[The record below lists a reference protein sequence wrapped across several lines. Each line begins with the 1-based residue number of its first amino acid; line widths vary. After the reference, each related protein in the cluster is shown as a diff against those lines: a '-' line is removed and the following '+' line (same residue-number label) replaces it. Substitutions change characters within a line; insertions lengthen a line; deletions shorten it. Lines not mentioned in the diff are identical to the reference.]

1 VTQHDTY
8 CGSWSCLPII
18 TQQPIF
24 RGDPLLPQWR
34 RAKTRVLGSSFALAT
49 EPSPVPRHQTRGSQY
64 VIKEFIPN
72 NLTSMAIFWRFSYIQ
87 IKRNA
92 HLFVKPCFISSE
104 EICFYLKG
112 MCYCTLY
119 IAFKC
124 YNYNIKKNK
133 TNIFTNSLPRN
144 DNLSWNITLC
154 YIYIYLAF

>member
-1 VTQHDTY
+1 MTQHDT
-8 CGSWSCLPII
+8 CGSWSFLPII

-24 RGDPLLPQWR
+24 RGGPLLPQWR

-92 HLFVKPCFISSE
+92 HLFVKPCFISSG
-104 EICFYLKG
+104 EICFYLKWRNMFLSQG
-112 MCYCTLY
+112 HVLLY
-119 IAFKC
+119 PLHCFQMLQLQH
-124 YNYNIKKNK
+124 KKE
-133 TNIFTNSLPRN
+133 
-144 DNLSWNITLC
+144 
-154 YIYIYLAF
+154 